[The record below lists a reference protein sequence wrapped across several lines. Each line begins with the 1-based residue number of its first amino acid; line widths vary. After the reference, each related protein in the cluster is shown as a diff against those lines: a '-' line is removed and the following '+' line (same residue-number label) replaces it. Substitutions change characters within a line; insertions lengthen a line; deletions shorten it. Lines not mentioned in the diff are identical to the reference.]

1 MKLVLG
7 ALLTLLLLGQVDV
20 QIISPIIPELSKF
33 FDVNIA
39 TAGVAVTVYS
49 VVGAIWALVI
59 GPLSDRFGRLIFLQ
73 LAAVVLAGA
82 CALAY
87 LTQFFSM
94 FLLSRAIAGIA
105 GATISV
111 CIIAQIAD
119 MFPFEKRGKAMGLVG
134 AVYAIAAV
142 GGAPVGALIAG
153 QFGWSMLYAVAFF
166 IALFLAASMYFTT
179 GKQMG
184 PRNTTTNPDG
194 TPRLSPKI
202 ANPLKEYRNFISQ
215 SNTRNGLILAVLISA
230 TATAVVTYLGA
241 WLAADFSMQ
250 PGQMAPVY
258 LSLGVSTIAGSLFGG
273 WFSDKVG
280 KQVLVGTTSIFLA
293 VVLFCTIFVSNI
305 IGIYGF
311 CISGGLVIAMREGPY
326 QALIT
331 ELVKSEERGAYIAL
345 KSTAAKTGIAVA
357 ASIGGFLFER
367 FGFFAVANFAGICSL
382 IAGLIVFRAL
392 KMSSLQ
398 ADDAIVQGVK

>member
-7 ALLTLLLLGQVDV
+7 ALLLLLLLGQVDV
-20 QIISPIIPELSKF
+20 QIISPILPQISEF
-33 FDVNIA
+33 FEVNIA
-39 TAGVAVTVYS
+39 SAGSAVTVYS
-49 VVGAIWALVI
+49 VVGALWALII
-59 GPLSDRFGRLIFLQ
+59 GPLSDRFGRLLFLQ
-73 LAAVVLAGA
+73 LAAVVMAGA
-82 CALAY
+82 SAMAY
-87 LTQFFSM
+87 FTDYFPV
-94 FLLSRAIAGIA
+94 FLISRGIAGIA

-153 QFGWSMLYAVAFF
+153 QYGWTALYAIAFF
-166 IALFLAASMYFTT
+166 VSLFLASSMYFTAGNQMRPQNQGAST
-179 GKQMG
+179 ERATANGK
-184 PRNTTTNPDG
+184 
-194 TPRLSPKI
+194 RL
-202 ANPLKEYRNFISQ
+202 LQQLLEYRRFITRA
-215 SNTRNGLILAVLISA
+215 NTRNGLILAIMISA

-241 WLAADFSMQ
+241 WLAQDFSMKAAE
-250 PGQMAPVY
+250 MAPIY
-258 LSLGVSTIAGSLFGG
+258 LSLGISTIIGSLFGG
-273 WFSDKVG
+273 WLSDRTG
-280 KQVLVGTTSIFLA
+280 KQMLVGVASIFLA
-293 VVLFCTIFVSNI
+293 FILFCSIFISNQ

-311 CISGGLVIAMREGPY
+311 CIGGGFVIAMREGPY

-345 KSTAAKTGIAVA
+345 KSTAAKSGIAVA
-357 ASIGGFLFER
+357 AATGGLLFEK

-392 KMSSLQ
+392 KISSLQ
-398 ADDAIVQGVK
+398 TENAVAH